1 MRFVSIALLFL
12 ALSSLSAAQA
22 SWKTLNAIEVGQ
34 KIQVIEMNSKKHSGT
49 FLSLSDSAITFQ
61 EGASERSVQKQD
73 VRSVKLRTQRR
84 FRNALIGAGV
94 GGGIGGALGAA
105 AAGDG
110 GFVSRPAAAA
120 VMGTMFAVIGASIGA
135 VLPTRNTVY
144 KEVSH

>member
-84 FRNALIGAGV
+84 FRNALTSDDSGMPLLVQEWAA
-94 GGGIGGALGAA
+94 ALGGRLARSQQVA
-105 AAGDG
+105 EGSSAGL
-110 GFVSRPAAAA
+110 R
-120 VMGTMFAVIGASIGA
+120 
-135 VLPTRNTVY
+135 LPPSWVQGLL
-144 KEVSH
+144 